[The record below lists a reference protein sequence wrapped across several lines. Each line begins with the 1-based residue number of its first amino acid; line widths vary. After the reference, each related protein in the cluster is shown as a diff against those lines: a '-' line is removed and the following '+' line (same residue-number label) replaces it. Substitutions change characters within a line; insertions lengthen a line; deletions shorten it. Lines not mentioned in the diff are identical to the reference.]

1 MIPHR
6 METVFLFVGD
16 VIFLY
21 VALTITLLLRY
32 GSSSFDFL
40 RMSRLHF
47 PAFSLIFILW
57 IFVFFI
63 AGLYEKHTLFLQKQL
78 PQLLSRALLVNAL
91 IAIAFFYFLPAF
103 QITPKVNLFICLFL
117 SSVLIFFWR
126 RYRLQTA
133 AGGERRERAII
144 IGSGKEMQDI
154 IREINHNPRFEMRF
168 EEAVDTAR
176 SPALDAETIIRRIE
190 ETDATLVVAD
200 FHDPK
205 IQSVLP
211 H

>member
-1 MIPHR
+1 MISHR

-78 PQLLSRALLVNAL
+78 PQLLSRALLTNVLVAVL
-91 IAIAFFYFLPAF
+91 FFYFIPAF
-103 QITPKVNLFICLFL
+103 KITPKVNLFIYLYV
-117 SSVLIFFWR
+117 SSILLFFWR
-126 RYRLQTA
+126 RYR
-133 AGGERRERAII
+133 
-144 IGSGKEMQDI
+144 
-154 IREINHNPRFEMRF
+154 MRF
-168 EEAVDTAR
+168 GQR
-176 SPALDAETIIRRIE
+176 
-190 ETDATLVVAD
+190 
-200 FHDPK
+200 
-205 IQSVLP
+205 
-211 H
+211 